1 MSIAVLN
8 QVYDEASRLAV
19 AGSVVAHGD
28 FRLKKLLAPLD
39 AAGAKAPVFAKVA
52 DCVRAV
58 VEGPEDKSA
67 ESLLELTSIVS
78 AVLYTQGETGLAGK
92 LERIETT
99 DFGGAMVQTSA
110 RLLKPL
116 LEALTSTGS
125 GRIELVKDA
134 FERGAFRDLRLVKA
148 ALAGLDDPYSEIA
161 EFLMK
166 NVLPTYGKSILQELR
181 NSYDPKGTKGHPR
194 RLKLLHNADPAGA
207 RELVMQALD
216 VGSKEVRVA
225 AIGCLRAKEDLSF
238 LIEQASAKAQDV
250 REAAYQSLSTIDEPE
265 AVALFAKAISGKD
278 HPHVI
283 QSIVSGKSEK
293 LAALLIAEVR
303 NGVAE
308 LPKLKDKKII
318 AERAKRVTYLLR
330 ALPDKDHPATDALL
344 LELFKN
350 RAEIA
355 KVKGENYSGADVV
368 ETVIHSMSN
377 GSKSLQLV
385 LAHAHAEF
393 DADGLMI
400 AVRSGEECLTAAGLY
415 EQFSPYLTAKT
426 DAKKKGKD
434 STIAKRDAV
443 IHTLG
448 GYRIYWY
455 AYQDDKQTSFD
466 PRWLDLAVKIQ
477 NVGLVNTMGRPNHP
491 AAEAFLKAEFD
502 AKIKSAQAQ
511 TQLQELVHAMT
522 RHQHPYATDA
532 LLAAVGKISGKNR
545 HELYYYIHIIPILPK
560 AAIPQLEAF
569 VPTLKDGEADRWL
582 EAIQELR
589 VKK

>member
-19 AGSVVAHGD
+19 AGSVVAQGD

-58 VEGPEDKSA
+58 VEGPENKSA

-99 DFGGAMVQTSA
+99 DLGGAMVQTSA

-116 LEALTSTGS
+116 FEALTSTGS

-166 NVLPTYGKSILQELR
+166 NVLPTYGQSILQELR

-194 RLKLLHNADPAGA
+194 RLKLMHNADPVGA
-207 RELVMQALD
+207 RELVVQALD

-225 AIGCLRAKEDLSF
+225 AISCLRAKEDLSF

-250 REAAYQSLSTIDEPE
+250 REAAYQSLSTLDEPE
-265 AVALFAKAISGKD
+265 AVALFAKAITGKD
-278 HPHVI
+278 HLHAI

-303 NGVAE
+303 SGVAE

-318 AERAKRVTYLLR
+318 SQRATRVALLLR
-330 ALPDKDHPATDALL
+330 ALPDKDHPATDALV

-350 RAEIA
+350 RTKIA
-355 KVKGENYSGADVV
+355 KTKGENFSGTDVA
-368 ETVIHSMSN
+368 ETVIDIMSD

-393 DADGLMI
+393 DADGLSI
-400 AVRSGEECLTAAGLY
+400 AVRTAEECLTPTEMY
-415 EQFSPYLTAKT
+415 EQFAPYLTAKP

-434 STIAKRDAV
+434 STTAKRDA
-443 IHTLG
+443 IIDTLSG
-448 GYRIYWY
+448 HRRYWY
-455 AYQDDKQTSFD
+455 YENDNPLEYD

-477 NVGLVNTMGRPNHP
+477 NVGLISAVGRPNHP
-491 AAEAFLKAEFD
+491 GAEAFLKTDFD
-502 AKIKSAQAQ
+502 AKIKSVKDHDPIQV
-511 TQLQELVHAMT
+511 LVLTMA
-522 RHQHPYATDA
+522 RYQHPYATDA

-545 HELYYYIHIIPILPK
+545 HELYYYTHMISILPK
-560 AAIPQLEAF
+560 AAIPQLEAY
-569 VPTLKDGEADRWL
+569 VPSLKDGEADRWL

-589 VKK
+589 DKK

>member
-19 AGSVVAHGD
+19 AGSVVAQGD

-39 AAGAKAPVFAKVA
+39 TAGAKAPVFAKVA

-58 VEGPEDKSA
+58 VEGPENKSA

-78 AVLYTQGETGLAGK
+78 AVLYTQGETGLAGT

-99 DFGGAMVQTSA
+99 DLGGAMVQTSA

-134 FERGAFRDLRLVKA
+134 FERGAFRDLRLVRA

-166 NVLPTYGKSILQELR
+166 NVLPTYGQSILQELR

-194 RLKLLHNADPAGA
+194 RLKLMHNADPVGA
-207 RELVMQALD
+207 RELVVQALD

-225 AIGCLRAKEDLSF
+225 AISCLRAKEDLSF

-250 REAAYQSLSTIDEPE
+250 REAAYQSLSTLDEPE
-265 AVALFAKAISGKD
+265 AVALFAKAITGKD
-278 HPHVI
+278 HLHAI
-283 QSIVSGKSEK
+283 QSIVQGKSEK
-293 LAALLIAEVR
+293 LATLLIAEVR
-303 NGVAE
+303 SGIAE
-308 LPKLKDKKII
+308 LPTLKDKKII
-318 AERAKRVTYLLR
+318 SERATRVTYLLR
-330 ALPDKDHPATDALL
+330 ALPDKDHAATDSLV

-355 KVKGENYSGADVV
+355 KVKGENYSGSDVV
-368 ETVIHSMSN
+368 EEVIRSLSN

-385 LAHAHAEF
+385 IAHAHAEF
-393 DADGLMI
+393 DADGLNTSVG
-400 AVRSGEECLTAAGLY
+400 AATQCLSPTDMY
-415 EQFSPYLTAKT
+415 DQFAPYLTAKT

-434 STIAKRDAV
+434 GTTAKREAV
-443 IHTLG
+443 IHAIC
-448 GYRIYWY
+448 GYRNYWY
-455 AYQDDKQTSFD
+455 WRNENRTEFD

-477 NVGLVNTMGRPNHP
+477 SVSLIHTVGRANHP
-491 AAEAFLKAEFD
+491 ATEAFLRAEFD
-502 AKIKSAQAQ
+502 AKIKTAKDHNP
-511 TQLQELVHAMT
+511 LQEIVFAMV
-522 RHQHPYATDA
+522 RFQHPYATDA

-545 HELYYYIHIIPILPK
+545 YELYYYMRLISEMPK
-560 AAIPQLEAF
+560 SAIPQLEAF

-589 VKK
+589 DKK

>member
-19 AGSVVAHGD
+19 AGSVVAQGD

-58 VEGPEDKSA
+58 VEGPENKSA

-78 AVLYTQGETGLAGK
+78 AVLYTQGETGLAGN

-99 DFGGAMVQTSA
+99 DLGGAMVQTSA

-134 FERGAFRDLRLVKA
+134 FERGAFSDLRLVKA

-166 NVLPTYGKSILQELR
+166 NVLPTYGQSILQELR
-181 NSYDPKGTKGHPR
+181 NSYDPKGNKGHPR
-194 RLKLLHNADPAGA
+194 RLKLLHNADPVST
-207 RELVMQALD
+207 RELVLQALD

-225 AIGCLRAKEDLSF
+225 AISCLRAKEDLSF
-238 LIEQASAKAQDV
+238 LIEQTSAKAQDV
-250 REAAYQSLSTIDEPE
+250 REAAYQSLSTLDEPE
-265 AVALFAKAISGKD
+265 AVALFAKAITGKD
-278 HPHVI
+278 HLHAI
-283 QSIVSGKSEK
+283 QSIVQGKSEK
-293 LAALLIAEVR
+293 LATLLIAEAR
-303 NGVAE
+303 SGVAE
-308 LPKLKDKKII
+308 LPTLKDKKII
-318 AERAKRVTYLLR
+318 SERATRVTYLLR
-330 ALPDKDHPATDALL
+330 ALPDKDHAATDALV

-355 KVKGENYSGADVV
+355 KVKGENYSGSDVA
-368 ETVIHSMSN
+368 EEVIRSLSN

-393 DADGLMI
+393 DADGLMTSVG
-400 AVRSGEECLTAAGLY
+400 AASQCLTPKEFY

-426 DAKKKGKD
+426 DAKKKGKGG
-434 STIAKRDAV
+434 TTAKRDAV
-443 IHTLG
+443 VRAVG
-448 GYRIYWY
+448 GYRSYWY
-455 AYQDDKQTSFD
+455 YWNEKRPEFD
-466 PRWLDLAVKIQ
+466 PRWLDLAVKIRSVSLIHT
-477 NVGLVNTMGRPNHP
+477 VGRANHP
-491 AAEAFLKAEFD
+491 AMEAFLRAEFD
-502 AKIKSAQAQ
+502 AKIKTAKDHNP
-511 TQLQELVHAMT
+511 LQEIVFAMV
-522 RHQHPYATDA
+522 RFQHPYATDA

-545 HELYYYIHIIPILPK
+545 YELYYYNRLISDLPMSV
-560 AAIPQLEAF
+560 IPQLEAF

-589 VKK
+589 DKK